1 LVDAKNGLGFLLK
14 VGDFQYDTSMVFV
27 AVFMLVSLALILYGV
42 VTLLER
48 KFLKWQNRLDV

>member
-1 LVDAKNGLGFLLK
+1 